1 MNKYNNTYHSKIKMK
16 PLDVNSSKY
25 IDFNKEN
32 IKEDSKFEFR
42 DQLRISKYKNLF
54 TKVTLQIGL
63 KKRIAKN
70 KSKRVIKRKGDKNY
84 MLNRKATI
92 ILLAVALIKNT

>member
-1 MNKYNNTYHSKIKMK
+1 MNKYNNTYHSKIKME

-32 IKEDSKFEFR
+32 IKEGSKFEFR

-54 TKVTLQIGL
+54 TKGYTSNWSE
-63 KKRIAKN
+63 KKNCK
-70 KSKRVIKRKGDKNY
+70 K
-84 MLNRKATI
+84 
-92 ILLAVALIKNT
+92 

>member
-1 MNKYNNTYHSKIKMK
+1 MK

-54 TKVTLQIGL
+54 TKGYTSNWSE
-63 KKRIAKN
+63 KKNCKN
-70 KSKRVIKRKGDKNY
+70 
-84 MLNRKATI
+84 
-92 ILLAVALIKNT
+92 

>member
-25 IDFNKEN
+25 IDFNKGN

-42 DQLRISKYKNLF
+42 NQLRISKYKNLF
-54 TKVTLQIGL
+54 TKGYISNWSE
-63 KKRIAKN
+63 KKNCK
-70 KSKRVIKRKGDKNY
+70 K
-84 MLNRKATI
+84 
-92 ILLAVALIKNT
+92 

>member
-32 IKEDSKFEFR
+32 IKKDSKFEFR
-42 DQLRISKYKNLF
+42 DQLRISK
-54 TKVTLQIGL
+54 
-63 KKRIAKN
+63 
-70 KSKRVIKRKGDKNY
+70 
-84 MLNRKATI
+84 
-92 ILLAVALIKNT
+92 

>member
-1 MNKYNNTYHSKIKMK
+1 MK

-42 DQLRISKYKNLF
+42 NQLRISKYKNLF
-54 TKVTLQIGL
+54 TKGYISNWSE
-63 KKRIAKN
+63 KKNCK
-70 KSKRVIKRKGDKNY
+70 K
-84 MLNRKATI
+84 
-92 ILLAVALIKNT
+92 